1 MDKFEK
7 NKRLDGKYKQTEI
20 DRDNQI
26 KADRQKKVQ
35 NVKREH
41 LIRGVQEYRK
51 YLEEIEN
58 RKEAQR
64 MHEEIRNAAD
74 LKRKIDR
81 I

>member
-20 DRDNQI
+20 ERDNQI
-26 KADRQKKVQ
+26 KADRQKKVE

-41 LIRGVQEYRK
+41 LIRGVQEYRR

-58 RKEAQR
+58 RKEAHKIQ
-64 MHEEIRNAAD
+64 EEARNAAD
-74 LKRKIDR
+74 LKRKMER